1 MDIYQKSVIK
11 IGGYLL
17 KASMLRWYGSQ
28 VDLIPS
34 RSIPLETI
42 LPLCEIP
49 NVNMVS
55 IQKGSGM
62 FDYRR
67 NPDVKSILPSLGERI
82 RNFSDTSRHSISSGL
97 VDIYRYST
105 HSHGWCVRYS
115 NMGATSFLWRLALV

>member
-1 MDIYQKSVIK
+1 MGALSSDGINVALVWESS
-11 IGGYLL
+11 GLDT
-17 KASMLRWYGSQ
+17 R
-28 VDLIPS
+28 

-67 NPDVKSILPSLGERI
+67 NPDIKSILPSLGEKI
-82 RNFSDTSRHSISSGL
+82 RNFSDTADILSQVDLLIST
-97 VDIYRYST
+97 DTAPI
-105 HSHGWCVRYS
+105 H
-115 NMGATSFLWRLALV
+115 MGGALGIPT